1 MTNDATKKMRK
12 LLDTMRL
19 IMEEK
24 LPGRDL
30 NYWEWNSGVGVFGVR
45 KAYEKTKDIAYLDFM
60 KEWFDRNGGD
70 DRYRGSVNCV
80 IPCGMAL
87 ALYRLT
93 GDERYRAVCDEYADW
108 AQNVSVKTKNGG
120 IAHVWSIGGIED
132 YKNQLWADSVFMAG
146 IFLVEYAKEIADD
159 SLMDFATN
167 QVKIHLESLYDK
179 DAQLFNHGYHAL
191 EDKRLGGHWGRG
203 NGWLAASLVE
213 IMSVLGTDA
222 LDGYLKSIF
231 TEFMERA
238 YSLRDEG
245 GLLHTLLD
253 EPRSYTEATASML
266 FGYAASAG
274 YELGILDE
282 RFSRWSRD
290 IYDALEFD
298 ADGTVNNCSG
308 GTDCFLELE
317 SYFTIPCVKSN
328 YADGIALMF
337 LSRFAD

>member
-24 LPGRDL
+24 LPGRNM
-30 NYWEWNSGVGVFGVR
+30 NYWEWNSGVGLFGIV
-45 KAYEKTKDIAYLDFM
+45 KAYEQTKDNAYLDFM

-80 IPCGMAL
+80 IPCCMAIC
-87 ALYRLT
+87 LYRLT
-93 GDERYRAVCDEYADW
+93 GEEKYRLVCDEYADW
-108 AQNVSVKTKNGG
+108 AQNISVKTKNGG

-146 IFLVEYAKEIADD
+146 IFLVDYAKELKDK
-159 SLMDFATN
+159 SLMEFAIN
-167 QVKIHLESLYDK
+167 QVKIHLESLYDEE
-179 DAQLFNHGYHAL
+179 AGLFNHGYHAN

-203 NGWLAASLVE
+203 NGWLAAALAEVIRITQE
-213 IMSVLGTDA
+213 DA
-222 LDGYLKSIF
+222 VCEYFKNVF
-231 TEFMERA
+231 VKFMERA
-238 YSLRDEG
+238 YSLQDEN

-253 EPRSYTEATASML
+253 MPDSYNEATASML

-274 YELGILDE
+274 YKMGILSE
-282 RFSRWSRD
+282 KFEKWSKD
-290 IYDALEFD
+290 IYSSLEFD
-298 ADGTVNNCSG
+298 TDGTVNYCSG
-308 GTDCFLELE
+308 GTDCFLDLE
-317 SYFTIPCVKSN
+317 SYFTIPFVKSN
-328 YADGIALMF
+328 YADGITLMF